1 MSRTLEIMRFMM
13 RNLGNCEVV
22 DDEDDGDHDIADNYV
37 DFDGG
42 KVGMH

>member
-13 RNLGNCEVV
+13 MNLGNCEVV

-37 DFDGG
+37 DFDGE